1 MPEYVINHIK
11 YSEGA
16 IGRRKYLMIEEEHVD
31 AHDITAF
38 LVLRDSQNIYNQ
50 YEALTKEET
59 QAE

>member
-31 AHDITAF
+31 AHEITAF

-50 YEALTKEET
+50 YEAEE
-59 QAE
+59 EI